1 MTLEEAIGRFD
12 VLYPN
17 AMDHRAKREALSS
30 FDGRLYAGLLTQFE
44 GAPETFEGYDGSAP
58 GTAELLVKF
67 PFDDI
72 YIKYLFAHYAAVC
85 GDTARYNNAASLFNA
100 AYEQYARYLNRT
112 RKRAAPGCALQ
123 TEAAV

>member
-12 VLYPN
+12 ALYPN
-17 AMDHRAKREALSS
+17 AMDHRAKRDALSA

-44 GAPETFEGYDGSAP
+44 GAPEAFVGYDGSAP
-58 GTAELLVKF
+58 GNTELLVKF

-85 GDTARYNNAASLFNA
+85 GDTARYNNAAALFNA

-112 RKRAAPGCALQ
+112 RKRASGGRRLE